1 MRRKGE
7 YSLRAEIIVGI
18 LSLAGTLAGTFGGIL
33 AANKLTNYKIE
44 ELSKRVDK
52 HNNLIDRMYKVE
64 SRVTLIEDEIKH

>member
-1 MRRKGE
+1 M
-7 YSLRAEIIVGI
+7 RAEIIVGI